1 MSTNAVTAETPA
13 TEPSPE
19 QQGWTERP
27 LEEEIKD
34 MGFDPWDKSMGD
46 MDEGGEDPLPEQTS

>member
-1 MSTNAVTAETPA
+1 MSTNAVTAENPA

-19 QQGWTERP
+19 QQGWTERS
-27 LEEEIKD
+27 LEEIKD

-46 MDEGGEDPLPEQTS
+46 TDEGGEEPLSEKTS